1 MLSFKNYL
9 NEKALDSD
17 DIFSLIKS
25 IKKKLKPRDDPDARG
40 IYKFTKRVERTFRE
54 KGKLNPRA
62 VVALMRIS
70 TAVAGDWGKNRKTY
84 RGKGTGNLTDYPPEP
99 TAVAGKV

>member
-25 IKKKLKPRDDPDARG
+25 IKKKLKTRNDDDARG
-40 IYKFTKRVERTFRE
+40 MYKFTKRVGKTFSE
-54 KGKLNPRA
+54 KGELHPRA
-62 VVALMRIS
+62 VVALMLVS
-70 TAVAGDWGKNRKTY
+70 TAISGEWGKNRKTY
-84 RGKGTGNLTDYPPEP
+84 KGKGTGKLTDYPPEP

>member
-17 DIFSLIKS
+17 DIVSLIKS
-25 IKKKLKPRDDPDARG
+25 IKKKLKPREDPDARG
-40 IYKFTKRVERTFRE
+40 IYKFTQRVEKTFRE
-54 KGKLNPRA
+54 KGKLHPRA

-70 TAVAGDWGKNRKTY
+70 SAIAGDWGKNRKTY